1 MWTQTLAKRYLFIAV
16 QIKPSA
22 KTATCT
28 NDEGKHVQLMT
39 KKTNNNTLKKTL
51 AHLSSV
57 CYLSSCGLVMMPTDM
72 YTYKIIHTR
81 TTRSKPVEPEKFPS
95 ACPRCCQPL
104 WLLRRCYLPAI
115 VASSMGAKWPHQ
127 VKKDMI
133 QTDLNIQVPNLQRF
147 NDV

>member
-39 KKTNNNTLKKTL
+39 KKNQQQHAEKNTGTFVVGL
-51 AHLSSV
+51 LSKFLRIGNDANRYV
-57 CYLSSCGLVMMPTDM
+57 YIYYIYIQD
-72 YTYKIIHTR
+72 HTR

-133 QTDLNIQVPNLQRF
+133 
-147 NDV
+147 

>member
-28 NDEGKHVQLMT
+28 NDEGKYVQLVT
-39 KKTNNNTLKKTL
+39 KKTNNNTLEKTL

-72 YTYKIIHTR
+72 YIYIYTYKIIQERHGR
-81 TTRSKPVEPEKFPS
+81 NRSSLKNSPLLVHAVANLCGF
-95 ACPRCCQPL
+95 CVDVIYQPL
-104 WLLRRCYLPAI
+104 W
-115 VASSMGAKWPHQ
+115 PHPWEQ
-127 VKKDMI
+127 NGLTRSRKI
-133 QTDLNIQVPNLQRF
+133 
-147 NDV
+147 